1 MLRPM
6 HAFCRS
12 ALVVTALLL
21 AALPAYAGND
31 GAAFFQGKQLRFY
44 TMGGPGGGY
53 DSYMRMLGNHLRTKL
68 GVTIIPTNETGAGG
82 LIAMN
87 RTLTAAPDGLTILL
101 TGGEALVTGQLYSP
115 ESVNY
120 DVLKQVWLARVS
132 SEVKV
137 GLFAQNS
144 AYRSFVDVIQSDKPV
159 VWGGTGKTDGNTDF
173 SAIVGYALGMKTKL
187 IIGYKG
193 TGEINLAIQKGE
205 IDARVVSEESAAL
218 VSSDSAFRVLATL
231 GRKRTE
237 QFPDAPTVFEAAKL
251 TPAQARLIDWRA
263 GIAGLGRVVLVT
275 PGTPPDRV
283 EALRAAFAEIV
294 RDPSFA
300 ADMKKMNLVPNYA
313 DSTEVTKL
321 VERSMTALDGDELA
335 TVRDVALKRYYQ

>member
-1 MLRPM
+1 
-6 HAFCRS
+6 
-12 ALVVTALLL
+12 
-21 AALPAYAGND
+21 
-31 GAAFFQGKQLRFY
+31 
-44 TMGGPGGGY
+44 
-53 DSYMRMLGNHLRTKL
+53 MLGNHLRTKL